1 MSALRTFSSVNFR
14 LLTALSLTAAAI
26 AIPAAMHVDRSEA
39 ARSLSQVESKAAAAR
54 AKEQVL
60 TSEISKYN
68 ERIRDVETRLAPIQ
82 AKLTSLQAQ
91 LDGLRTE
98 RKQLTAK
105 IEAEERR
112 LAILAKR
119 LEHQRAE
126 LAERLSAA
134 YRKGDPTVLQILLQ
148 SGSVTAAM
156 TAQEGMRRAMG
167 QDQVLITATRTN
179 ATNTR
184 ASRDKI
190 KVARKAVW
198 ENEQQVAAAEAEVA
212 VVFNKVNG
220 ERVNLVAAKNQRASL
235 LSNIREDRRDL
246 EEEAKGLRERSARL
260 ASRIRQSSGSLPSTV
275 PVGGSGRFAWP
286 VHGPVVSYF
295 GWRWGRMH
303 EGVDIAVGTG
313 VPIGSSGPG
322 TVIVAGW
329 VGGYGNMV
337 VVAHGGGLSTAYAHM
352 SRIAVSNGQQVSTGS
367 VLGAVGCTGHCF
379 GPHVHFEVRVNGA
392 AVDPIP
398 YL

>member
-1 MSALRTFSSVNFR
+1 MHALPTFLSVNFR
-14 LLTALSLTAAAI
+14 LLTALTLSAAAV
-26 AIPAAMHVDRSEA
+26 AVPAAIHADRSDGA
-39 ARSLSQVESKAAAAR
+39 PSLSQVESKAAAAR

-60 TSEISKYN
+60 TGEISKYN
-68 ERIRDVETRLAPIQ
+68 DRIREVETRLAPIQ
-82 AKLTSLQAQ
+82 ARLTSLQAQ

-98 RKQLTAK
+98 RKHLTAK

-119 LEHQRAE
+119 LEHQRDE
-126 LAERLSAA
+126 LADRLSAA

-156 TAQEGMRRAMG
+156 TAQEGMQRAMG
-167 QDQVLITATRTN
+167 HDRELITATRTN
-179 ATNTR
+179 AATARATR
-184 ASRDKI
+184 DTI
-190 KVARKAVW
+190 KAARKAVW
-198 ENEQQVAAAEAEVA
+198 ENEKKVATAEAEVA

-235 LSNIREDRRDL
+235 LGNIREDRKEL

-275 PVGGSGRFAWP
+275 PVGGNGRFSWP
-286 VHGPVVSYF
+286 VNGPVVSGF

-313 VPIGSSGPG
+313 VPIGSAGPG

-337 VVAHGGGLSTAYAHM
+337 VVAHGGGLSTAYGHM
-352 SRIAVSNGQQVSTGS
+352 SRISVSTGQQVSTGT

>member
-1 MSALRTFSSVNFR
+1 VNFR
-14 LLTALSLTAAAI
+14 LLTALTLSAAAV
-26 AIPAAMHVDRSEA
+26 AIPAAIRTDRTDA

-60 TSEISKYN
+60 TGEISKYN
-68 ERIRDVETRLAPIQ
+68 DRIRAVETRLAPIQ
-82 AKLTSLQAQ
+82 ARLTSLQAQ

-119 LEHQRAE
+119 LEHQRDE
-126 LAERLSAA
+126 LADRLSAA

-156 TAQEGMRRAMG
+156 TAQEGMQRAMG
-167 QDQVLITATRTN
+167 HDRVLITATRTN
-179 ATNTR
+179 AATARATR
-184 ASRDKI
+184 DSI
-190 KVARKAVW
+190 KAARKAVW
-198 ENEQQVAAAEAEVA
+198 ENEKKVSAAEAEVA

-220 ERVNLVAAKNQRASL
+220 ERVNL
-235 LSNIREDRRDL
+235 DRKEL
-246 EEEAKGLRERSARL
+246 EEEAKDLRVRSARL
-260 ASRIRQSSGSLPSTV
+260 ASRIRQSSGSLPSSV
-275 PVGGSGRFAWP
+275 PVGGNGRFSWP
-286 VHGPVVSYF
+286 VHGPVVSGF

-352 SRIAVSNGQQVSTGS
+352 SRISVSTGQQVSTGT